1 MNAKRLL
8 YIGVSLMVLGFKSPN
23 NSLVKSPKVLSIG
36 NATALTEKME
46 SIFGDIKTPRVKR
59 NVCIY

>member
-23 NSLVKSPKVLSIG
+23 NSLVKSPKALSIG
-36 NATALTEKME
+36 NATALAASYRRFLVYAIAPINNK
-46 SIFGDIKTPRVKR
+46 KPRR
-59 NVCIY
+59 